1 MQQVNTKAL
10 KARLTVKDHKK
21 IMQSLGIPIFSEN
34 KTQVV
39 YYSGDK
45 HVDALKHSPKLY
57 FYNDTGI
64 YCGYSSGRSY
74 DIISLVQTRLSLLG
88 KESSFMIAID
98 YILDICEIEES
109 KIQRVAK
116 PNITDWSG
124 LEKFITVR
132 NGGNSLP
139 VYDKTVLQEL
149 PQQPCEAWIQEGIS
163 KETQE
168 LFQIG
173 WYGRDW
179 GTTIPVYDNQYN
191 LVGIRCR
198 YWGQSGEN
206 GKYRPLSLLN
216 GTIYKFPTNAVL
228 YGLAQ
233 NQYEIERTGTV
244 MIAESEKAVLKL
256 NTWYGSKS
264 TAVAMFGS
272 QLGLQRRN
280 QLIKLGVNHVV
291 LIVDNDATSKSDA
304 EFEQWNQKILK
315 QAELWSGLAQVDVVW
330 DSLGLLEEK
339 ENATDKDKATFE
351 KLYEAREID
360 VLK

>member
-1 MQQVNTKAL
+1 MGVNTKAL

-21 IMQSLGIPIFSEN
+21 IVQSLGIPIFSEN
-34 KTQVV
+34 KTQVI

-45 HVDALKHSPKLY
+45 HVDALKGSPKLY
-57 FYNDTGI
+57 FYVDTGI

-74 DIISLVQTRLSLLG
+74 DIISLVQTRLTLLG
-88 KESSFMIAID
+88 QECNFIKATD
-98 YILDICEIEES
+98 YILEICGIEEE
-109 KIQRVAK
+109 KVQRISK

-124 LEKFITVR
+124 LERFITVR
-132 NGGNSLP
+132 NGGSLLP
-139 VYDKTVLQEL
+139 TYDKSILEAI
-149 PQQPCEAWIQEGIS
+149 PQQPCQEWIKEGIS

-168 LFQIG
+168 LYQIG
-173 WYGRDW
+173 WYGREW

-198 YWGQSGEN
+198 YWGQNSEY

-216 GTIYKFPTNAVL
+216 GTVYKFPTNAVL

-256 NTWYGSKS
+256 DSWYGSKS

-280 QLIKLGVNHVV
+280 QLLKLGVNHVI
-291 LIVDNDATSKSDA
+291 LIVDNDAKDKSDE
-304 EFEQWNQKILK
+304 EFKQWNEKILK

-330 DSLGLLEEK
+330 DSLGLLEAK
-339 ENATDKDKATFE
+339 ENATDKDKKTFE
-351 KLYEAREID
+351 KLFETREID
-360 VLK
+360 VLN

>member
-1 MQQVNTKAL
+1 MGVNTKAL

-34 KTQVV
+34 KTQIV

-57 FYNDTGI
+57 YYIDTGV

-74 DIISLVQTRLSLLG
+74 DVISLVQTRLTLLG
-88 KESSFMIAID
+88 QDCNFVKAVN
-98 YILDICEIEES
+98 YILEICGIEEN
-109 KIQRVAK
+109 KVQRISK

-124 LEKFITVR
+124 LERFITVR
-132 NGGNSLP
+132 NGGSSLP
-139 VYDKTVLQEL
+139 IYDKAILEAI
-149 PQQPCEAWIQEGIS
+149 PQQPCQEWLREGIS

-168 LFQIG
+168 LYQIG
-173 WYGRDW
+173 WYGREW

-198 YWGQSGEN
+198 YWGKNSEY

-216 GTIYKFPTNAVL
+216 DTTYKFPTNAVL

-233 NQYEIERTGTV
+233 NQYEIERTSTV

-256 NTWYGSKS
+256 DTWYGSKS

-280 QLIKLGVNHVV
+280 QLLKLGVKHVI
-291 LIVDNDATSKSDA
+291 LIVDNDAKDKSDE
-304 EFEQWNQKILK
+304 EFEQWNEKILK

-330 DSLGLLEEK
+330 DSLGLLEPK
-339 ENATDKDKATFE
+339 ENATDKDKKTFE
-351 KLYEAREID
+351 KLFEAREID
-360 VLK
+360 VLN